1 VNGTS
6 GHRLKGFVGP
16 RDLEKYPKD
25 DDALG
30 MKLFAAV
37 EGALARGRP
46 APAAFIL
53 FDGQIDRFS
62 LRKMGAL
69 SPGSQQRILA
79 AMAAQESVECMAVL
93 GAFRFRGQGPLNG
106 AWVVSVFIEWPDN
119 RWWTAWQ
126 PLGPTRALVGDAP
139 QVRCALDGSP
149 RPGGVGGWFA
159 LGRRKGLKL
168 RVQRED
174 TPVH

>member
-1 VNGTS
+1 
-6 GHRLKGFVGP
+6 
-16 RDLEKYPKD
+16 
-25 DDALG
+25 
-30 MKLFAAV
+30 
-37 EGALARGRP
+37 
-46 APAAFIL
+46 
-53 FDGQIDRFS
+53 
-62 LRKMGAL
+62 
-69 SPGSQQRILA
+69 
-79 AMAAQESVECMAVL
+79 MAVL